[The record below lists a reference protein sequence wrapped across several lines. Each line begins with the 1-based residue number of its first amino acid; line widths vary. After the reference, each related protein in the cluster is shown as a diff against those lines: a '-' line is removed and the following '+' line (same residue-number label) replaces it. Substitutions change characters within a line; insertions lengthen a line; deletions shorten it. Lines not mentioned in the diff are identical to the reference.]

1 MKIQFNRIITII
13 TLAATTGVLTSCDS
27 LFRDAPLNKISEK
40 SVWGNPQLLDEYESS
55 WYRNMSNG
63 FDTYVG
69 TISLMKSKSRYFMPW
84 FGDQIT
90 VGKTATF
97 LEAMAISSKA
107 MKSKSPTGQV
117 LHGAN
122 TLHRFSPSTLCWRT

>member
-63 FDTYVG
+63 FDT
-69 TISLMKSKSRYFMPW
+69 
-84 FGDQIT
+84 
-90 VGKTATF
+90 
-97 LEAMAISSKA
+97 
-107 MKSKSPTGQV
+107 
-117 LHGAN
+117 
-122 TLHRFSPSTLCWRT
+122 